1 MTCFQ
6 LKRGCA
12 TRGGLGGLQLDQ
24 LFNNRLSSFK
34 SASEMLLDNDR
45 GRFVTTYNSEYLC
58 QKQDGGD
65 VVLCT
70 LSMKMSEP
78 MPAKNE
84 KMKGKPMMSVKGGK
98 RRGEKVQQG
107 WKVTKGAR
115 ERIPG
120 GCRGN
125 FGNTMQLGKMTCSKY
140 EDKSTQSMKMINGGL
155 GKPSRGKSDVFLNI
169 VQKAFDPPPPPL
181 FEHLSYFA
189 GGVF

>member
-6 LKRGCA
+6 LKRGFA

-84 KMKGKPMMSVKGGK
+84 KMKGNPMMSAKGGK

-120 GCRGN
+120 GRRGN
-125 FGNTMQLGKMTCSKY
+125 FGNTIQSGKMACSKS
-140 EDKSTQSMKMINGGL
+140 EDKSTQTTKMTNGGVEVEQIWN
-155 GKPSRGKSDVFLNI
+155 KKVMKKSQLENI
-169 VQKAFDPPPPPL
+169 SKVKIGFI
-181 FEHLSYFA
+181 
-189 GGVF
+189 

>member
-84 KMKGKPMMSVKGGK
+84 KMKGKPMMSAKGGK

-120 GCRGN
+120 GRRGN
-125 FGNTMQLGKMTCSKY
+125 FGNTIQSGKMACSKS
-140 EDKSTQSMKMINGGL
+140 EDKSTQTMKMINGGL
-155 GKPSRGKSDVFLNI
+155 EVEQIWNKKVMKKSELKNI
-169 VQKAFDPPPPPL
+169 LKVKIGFI
-181 FEHLSYFA
+181 
-189 GGVF
+189 

>member
-6 LKRGCA
+6 LKRGCS

-24 LFNNRLSSFK
+24 LFNNRRSSFK
-34 SASEMLLDNDR
+34 SASEMLPDNDR

-84 KMKGKPMMSVKGGK
+84 KMKEKSMMSVKGGK
-98 RRGEKVQQG
+98 RRGEKLQQG
-107 WKVTKGAR
+107 WKVRKGAR
-115 ERIPG
+115 ERNPQG
-120 GCRGN
+120 GRGN
-125 FGNTMQLGKMTCSKY
+125 FGNAIQLSKITCSTS
-140 EDKSTQSMKMINGGL
+140 EDKSTQTTKVIDRGL
-155 GKPSRGKSDVFLNI
+155 EVDKFWNKK
-169 VQKAFDPPPPPL
+169 VQKSQLENISKVKIGFI
-181 FEHLSYFA
+181 
-189 GGVF
+189 

>member
-12 TRGGLGGLQLDQ
+12 TQGGLGGLQLDQ

-34 SASEMLLDNDR
+34 SASEMLLDNDC

-70 LSMKMSEP
+70 LFMKMSEP

-84 KMKGKPMMSVKGGK
+84 KMKGKPMMSAKGGK

-125 FGNTMQLGKMTCSKY
+125 FGNTIQLGKMTCSKS
-140 EDKSTQSMKMINGGL
+140 EDKSTQTMKMINGGL
-155 GKPSRGKSDVFLNI
+155 EVEQIWNKKVMKKSQLENI
-169 VQKAFDPPPPPL
+169 SKVKIGFI
-181 FEHLSYFA
+181 
-189 GGVF
+189 

>member
-12 TRGGLGGLQLDQ
+12 ARGGLGGLQLDQ

-84 KMKGKPMMSVKGGK
+84 KMKGNPMMSAKGGK

-120 GCRGN
+120 GRRGN
-125 FGNTMQLGKMTCSKY
+125 FGNTIQSGKMACSKS
-140 EDKSTQSMKMINGGL
+140 EDKSTQTTKMTNGGVEVEQIWN
-155 GKPSRGKSDVFLNI
+155 KKVMKKSQLENI
-169 VQKAFDPPPPPL
+169 SKVKIGFI
-181 FEHLSYFA
+181 
-189 GGVF
+189 